1 MKRCLGC
8 MKEYDD
14 EYEVCPHCGFVEGT
28 EADEAYYIQ
37 PGTILQDRYIVGRV
51 LGYGGFGITYI
62 GWDEDMERKVAIK
75 EYLPSEFSTRMPDST
90 QVTVF
95 SGDREEQFMSGMDK
109 FVDEAKRLAKFHS
122 SNGIIHI
129 FDSFK
134 ENNTA
139 YIVMEY
145 LEGESLKDR
154 LAREGKMEVDE
165 ALSIILPI
173 LYALREVHKLDIIHR
188 DIAPDNI
195 YLTNEHDEN
204 GNPIVKLLDF
214 GAARFSTTKH
224 SKSLS
229 VLVKPGYS
237 PEEQYRSDGDQ
248 GPWTDV
254 YAVSATLYRMITGV
268 VPQISLNRSAKDEV
282 KTPSKLGIKIHKGL
296 ENAIMNGMNIKIE
309 NRTQSVDQLIAELE
323 SEQTKRHKEKIRK
336 MDVGRWPL
344 WLKITSGAM
353 AAAVA
358 VLVVVVGLWMA
369 DVIKPGD
376 STIPDGQ
383 TRVPNV
389 INLSVGKAEQQAK
402 DSKLVFQILDKE
414 YSTDVGVGKVLK
426 QNHLGGSLV
435 SLENDDGSK
444 GTLAVTISAGQE
456 MTYVPDVENF
466 MLDAAQQQMT
476 NANLVTTTTEAEG
489 DDAPGSVASQSLEAN
504 TEVNVGT
511 NVDLVISTGRN
522 FDASITTTAPSVIG
536 MDYADAKAL
545 CIGQCLYLAK
555 SELRA
560 DADVPKGQIIEQ
572 SVAEGESIAQNS
584 TIMVVVSAGQE
595 MVYVPDVQYKTQ
607 EDAIKLLESQKLKV
621 TVKEKNDDTVQKGHV
636 ISQSVESG
644 SSVKAGTEVI
654 IYISKG
660 NNKADNSITVND
672 IVVTKSI
679 NAEAEKQQA
688 KQDNSQNNKS
698 DEKQKDNRVSVA
710 NVVGKS
716 YTEAAKTI
724 KGQVLIVYSSEAFSS
739 SVADGNVISQG
750 IAAGTKV
757 NPGESVLLVVSKG
770 PEAPSGWTTDASFVN
785 NPHYNVQTKVQ
796 YQTQTRSKQT
806 TQSNDADMSNWT
818 RDDSKTTSEW
828 QKVGSEVDNGEK
840 YVASYENQNNKRTVS
855 TYSIGKTRQ
864 VAYTETVGT
873 EFNYSHYKYWYNGAW
888 WYTYASN
895 PGRGTNVTYEER
907 GWGDELYLNTNYG
920 NGHYGTMVN
929 GVIWFNE
936 SSRPKTETRYR
947 DENYTV
953 TGYKYQDYK
962 KVYTY
967 TFWRYTNWSDWSA
980 WQDNVVSASD
990 TVNVQTRTVYYYTAK

>member
-1 MKRCLGC
+1 MNVKLCLGC
-8 MKEYDD
+8 MKQYDD

-28 EADEAYYIQ
+28 TADEAYYIQ
-37 PGTILQDRYIVGRV
+37 PGTVLQDRYVVGRV
-51 LGYGGFGITYI
+51 LGYGGFGVTYI
-62 GWDEDMERKVAIK
+62 GWDEDMERRVAIK
-75 EYLPSEFSTRMPDST
+75 EYLPSEFSTRMPEST

-129 FDSFK
+129 YDSFK

-139 YIVMEY
+139 YIIMEY

-154 LAREGKMEVDE
+154 LTREGKMDVDE

-173 LYALREVHKLDIIHR
+173 LYALKEVHKMGIIHR

-195 YLTNEHDEN
+195 YLTNDVDEN

-254 YAVSATLYRMITGV
+254 YAVSATLYRMITGKT
-268 VPQISLNRSAKDEV
+268 PQISLKRCEKDEV
-282 KTPSKLGIKIHKGL
+282 KTPSKLGVKLRKGL

-309 NRTQSVDQLIAELE
+309 NRTQSVDQLISELE
-323 SEQTKRHKEKIRK
+323 SEQTKRRKEKIRK

-358 VLVVVVGLWMA
+358 AMIVVVGLWMA
-369 DVIKPGD
+369 DIIKPAD

-414 YSTDVGVGKVLK
+414 YSSDVGVGKVLK

-435 SLENDDGSK
+435 SLENEDGSK

-466 MLDAAQQQMT
+466 MLEAAQQQMT

-489 DDAPGSVASQSLEAN
+489 DDAPGSVASQSIEPN
-504 TEVNVGT
+504 TEVNVGS
-511 NVDLVISTGRN
+511 NVELVISTGRN
-522 FDASITTTAPSVIG
+522 FDASVMTTAPNVVG

-555 SELRA
+555 SEIRA
-560 DADVPKGQIIEQ
+560 DADIPKGQIIEQ
-572 SVAEGESIAQNS
+572 SVAEGEGIAQNS

-595 MVYVPDVQYKTQ
+595 MVYVPDVEYKAQ
-607 EDAIKLLESQKLKV
+607 EEAVSLLQAQKLKV
-621 TVKEKNDDTVQKGHV
+621 TVKEKNSESVQKGHV

-644 SSVKAGTEVI
+644 SQVKAGTEVI

-660 NNKADNSITVND
+660 NSKADNSITVND

-679 NAEAEKQQA
+679 NAEAEKQQV
-688 KQDNSQNNKS
+688 KQENSQNNKT
-698 DEKQKDNRVSVA
+698 DKKKTDNRVSVA

-716 YTEAAKTI
+716 YNDAAKAMQAQ
-724 KGQVLIVYSSEAFSS
+724 GLIVYSSEAFSD
-739 SVADGNVISQG
+739 SVADGNVISQS

-757 NPGESVLLVVSKG
+757 NLGESVLLVVSKG

-796 YQTQTRSKQT
+796 YSMQSRTRETATYQIVQKASQGQPATPEGYTYQGRTDAGYTDWSAWRDNGYSAGANNET
-806 TQSNDADMSNWT
+806 TQYQAGKTEYYYFKYQCPYGDHCWYTAHDLCRTHNVEKKDYYEMWSDKAPSCDYSEHAEGGYRYWCTTFGPNNDWWYCVSHPKTRVRYNVRTREAKYVYNYSKIKYGNWT
-818 RDDSKTTSEW
+818 E
-828 QKVGSEVDNGEK
+828 
-840 YVASYENQNNKRTVS
+840 
-855 TYSIGKTRQ
+855 
-864 VAYTETVGT
+864 
-873 EFNYSHYKYWYNGAW
+873 
-888 WYTYASN
+888 
-895 PGRGTNVTYEER
+895 
-907 GWGDELYLNTNYG
+907 
-920 NGHYGTMVN
+920 
-929 GVIWFNE
+929 
-936 SSRPKTETRYR
+936 
-947 DENYTV
+947 
-953 TGYKYQDYK
+953 
-962 KVYTY
+962 
-967 TFWRYTNWSDWSA
+967 WSA